1 MSSTVTISR
10 AARQQ
15 TRADQTDRI
24 AREIVAAETA
34 KRQEKTARLRLS
46 RLERDAI
53 EQADKTTAFA
63 KKKRKAIR

>member
-1 MSSTVTISR
+1 MSSTITISR
-10 AARQQ
+10 TTRQQ
-15 TRADQTDRI
+15 TRADLTDRI

-53 EQADKTTAFA
+53 EQADKPTASA
-63 KKKRKAIR
+63 KKKRKSVR